1 MKVSVLDRSG
11 AKKGLKIKKMSEA
24 VLKGLG
30 VAGREVSVLLTDDA
44 EIHELNLAYRKK
56 DKPTDVLSFP
66 MDDELLLGDIV
77 ISVERAAAQAV
88 SFGVSIDCEL
98 GRLIVHGLLHL
109 LGYDHVK
116 GGRQARAMKEKEEEL
131 LAILR
136 EKAFF

>member
-1 MKVSVLDRSG
+1 MKVSVLDRSK
-11 AKKGLKIKKMSEA
+11 AKKGPKIKKMSET

-30 VAGREVSVLLTDDA
+30 FDRREVSVLLTNDA

-77 ISVERAAAQAV
+77 ISIERAASQAV
-88 SFGVSIDCEL
+88 SFDVTLDEEL
-98 GRLIVHGLLHL
+98 GRLVVHGLLHL

-116 GGRQARAMKEKEEEL
+116 GGRQAREMKEKEEAL

-136 EKAFF
+136 EKGFF